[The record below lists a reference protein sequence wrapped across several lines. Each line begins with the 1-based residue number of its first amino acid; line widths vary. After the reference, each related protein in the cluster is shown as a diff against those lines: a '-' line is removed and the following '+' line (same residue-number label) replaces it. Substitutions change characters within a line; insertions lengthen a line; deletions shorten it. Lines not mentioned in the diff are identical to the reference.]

1 MPAKRLELVRGLG
14 PWAAAAIVVGTMIGT
29 GIFLKPAEMASGGGS
44 VAVGF
49 AAWVVGGVLS
59 LFGALSFAG
68 LGASIPEAG
77 GGDGYLRRGFGP
89 AGGFFFCWGP
99 LLVGRPRSA

>member
-29 GIFLKPAEMASGGGS
+29 GIFLKPAEMASSGGS
-44 VAVGF
+44 VVVGF

-59 LFGALSFAG
+59 LFGALSFAE
-68 LGASIPEAG
+68 LGASIPQAG
-77 GGDGYLRRGFGP
+77 GANASFRRGRRP
-89 AGGFFFCWGP
+89 AGGFSF
-99 LLVGRPRSA
+99 GRRQSVQ

>member
-59 LFGALSFAG
+59 LLGGLFFAE
-68 LGASIPEAG
+68 LGASIPETG
-77 GGDGYLRRGFGP
+77 GGVAYFGRRFGP
-89 AGGFFFCWGP
+89 ARGVLFWWMHLSVGG
-99 LLVGRPRSA
+99 SA